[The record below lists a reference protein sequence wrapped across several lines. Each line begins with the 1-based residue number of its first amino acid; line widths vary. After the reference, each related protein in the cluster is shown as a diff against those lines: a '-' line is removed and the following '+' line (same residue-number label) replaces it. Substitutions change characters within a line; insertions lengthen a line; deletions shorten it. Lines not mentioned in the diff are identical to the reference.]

1 MTNNAPAILP
11 LEDFSLFF
19 IHLCTKNHHE
29 NFKAL
34 KILSQKGTSRN
45 KLELLVEGVVDS
57 LSHNL
62 LRGLLPVST
71 NNATFPASGSIPFE
85 FAHSLLWAVE

>member
-1 MTNNAPAILP
+1 MRQL
-11 LEDFSLFF
+11 FSLSKTSLFSSF
-19 IHLCTKNHHE
+19 IY
-29 NFKAL
+29 AP
-34 KILSQKGTSRN
+34 KIIMRISRPSKRN
-45 KLELLVEGVVDS
+45 KIELLVEGVVDS

-62 LRGLLPVST
+62 LRGLLPVSA